1 MFQRKKWFVT
11 SLTLMIALT
20 IILAGCQTKSSSESA
35 PPANSSSAQ
44 SSSAAGS
51 AAPSETPSTG
61 PQRGGHVTIALGADI
76 SNFDPIKGSN
86 GGDHVMLWPVYDTLV
101 KFTPDLQAKPGL
113 AQHWE
118 FIDDKTLV
126 LYLRTG
132 VTFQDGTP
140 FNAEAVKF
148 NIERINAEGS
158 TVSDLKVIDEVEIVD
173 DRTVKL
179 HLNQPSPAIL
189 LAMTDR
195 GGMMVS
201 PTAVQQYGDD
211 FSQHPVGAGP
221 FKMIKHEPGGGIEY
235 EAYADYWD
243 KENVYLD
250 KLSLKIIPEE
260 NSRINALR
268 SGDID
273 IAAAISAQNMASL
286 KNDSNLKLE
295 NRVSFLFLRMYVNA
309 AMAPFDKKEVRLAV
323 QHGINRQELIQA
335 INFGEGEAANQA
347 FPSGYWAHDN
357 NVVINYD
364 PEKSKQL
371 LKDAGVDNVSFK
383 LLRGPDAYS
392 TRLAEAIKGQ
402 LEKVNITVE
411 IEGMEP
417 NAAVQE
423 MLVKKTYPAMIG
435 NWTGR
440 ADPFLTINSLYEQKS
455 FYNVGQ
461 VSTPELDALLSE
473 AAVTYD
479 QNKRAELI
487 GKISKIAILDEG
499 YEIPLFFQPVISA
512 MSKKVHFAEEQNLL
526 GKALLSTL
534 WVEQ

>member
-1 MFQRKKWFVT
+1 MTHRNKWLSAAL
-11 SLTLMIALT
+11 SLVVVLT
-20 IILAGCQTKSSSESA
+20 VILAGCQSKSTSGGESSASPSPAQSA
-35 PPANSSSAQ
+35 PKASA
-44 SSSAAGS
+44 ST
-51 AAPSETPSTG
+51 PSETPPSG
-61 PQRGGHVTIALGADI
+61 PQRGGSISIAVGADI

-101 KFTPDLQAKPGL
+101 KFTPDLQTKPGL

-118 FIDDKTLV
+118 FTDAQTLV

-148 NIERINAEGS
+148 NFERINAEGS
-158 TVSDLKVIDEVEIVD
+158 TVSDLKVIEQVEVVND
-173 DRTVKL
+173 STVKL

-189 LAMTDR
+189 LALTDR

-201 PTAVQQYGDD
+201 PAAVQQYGDD
-211 FSQHPVGAGP
+211 YSQHPVGAGP

-235 EAYADYWD
+235 EAFADYWD

-286 KNDSNLKLE
+286 SKESNIKLE

-309 AMAPFDKKEVRLAV
+309 AIAPFDKKEVRLAV

-347 FPSGYWAHDN
+347 FPSGYWAHDDS
-357 NVVINYD
+357 VVIEYD

-371 LKDAGVDNVSFK
+371 LKDAGLDSVSFK

-402 LEKVNITVE
+402 LEKANITVE

-440 ADPFLTINSLYEQKS
+440 ADPFLTVNSLYEKES
-455 FYNVGQ
+455 FYNVGR
-461 VSTPELDALLSE
+461 VSTPELDSLLSE

-479 QNKRAELI
+479 QDKRAELI
-487 GKISKIAILDEG
+487 GKVSKIAILDEG
-499 YEIPLFFQPVISA
+499 FEIPLFFQPVISA
-512 MSKKVHFAEEQNLL
+512 MNTKVHFAEEQNLL